1 MVPEGMTA
9 QESLRLMGQV
19 QMERLRNPNARP
31 EAIALKLGLPIGFV
45 RVWGFRD
52 QLSPAQL
59 KGLSQ
64 YRYPEHGE
72 DAA

>member
-1 MVPEGMTA
+1 MVPEGMSA

-19 QMERLRNPNARP
+19 QMERLCNPRITP
-31 EAIALKLGLPIGFV
+31 EEIALKLGLPIGCV
-45 RVWGFRD
+45 RLWGFRD
-52 QLSPAQL
+52 RLTRAEL

-64 YRYPEHGE
+64 YRYPEHRE